1 MQKWFISMFSKKSIP
16 IILLLL
22 LGGVSVLYAVRKKT
36 FDNPASKYERIL
48 QTVGAFLEEG
58 HYSPQKI
65 DSNFS
70 EKVFNKFISGLDAEK
85 GYFLSGDVTALN
97 ATYGARISDEIHGA
111 KLESFYAISKTYA
124 QRLDEASAFFKQILA
139 QPFDF
144 SVKEDVDMNYDK
156 LGFAKTHEELYDR
169 WRKRLKYM
177 TLEHYV
183 DLLDARDKAKA
194 KDSLGIKG
202 KGRMGKDSLGK
213 RDSGVVETD
222 QQLEQKARQA
232 IYKIMDRNF
241 VRLKTQE
248 TADAQFDMLVN
259 AITNTM
265 DPHTDFFPPVE
276 ARAFNETMSGHFYGI
291 GAQLGEDD
299 AGNISLVNLLP
310 GGPAFKSGKVKEG
323 DIILKVAQGMDSSQD
338 LSGYSTQ
345 DAVKIIRGAKGSLVR
360 LTLKRKDGS
369 ISVVGLVR
377 DEIKNEETFARS
389 AVINEGNKKVGYIYL
404 PEFYADFDI
413 QNGARCS
420 VDVAKEVTLLKEQKV
435 DGIILDLRLNGG
447 GSLTDVVKMVGLFI
461 PTGPVVQ
468 VRSRDDSVPGVLKD
482 MDETLLYDGPL
493 AVMVDEF
500 SASASEIFA
509 AAIQDYH
516 RGMIIGS
523 TTYGKGTV
531 QRPLELDPRIISNLP
546 KDSTGALGTLK
557 MTVQKFYRISGGS
570 TQLKGVTPD
579 VSLPDQ
585 YEYLKE
591 RERDDPNAL
600 KWDQIA
606 RASFQPWQPRY
617 DPEQVRRESEDRL
630 AKDPSFR
637 DILKDAKWLSD
648 QNDKMYS
655 LEFTQYRKDRAA
667 MQKTYDEMEKQEKLK
682 TPLNMVPMADP
693 VGPGA
698 TPDTASGVVTT
709 GFRGS
714 WYSGFKSDVELGEAV
729 NIMDDMIKQGNLVKK

>member
-1 MQKWFISMFSKKSIP
+1 MFSKKSIP

-22 LGGVSVLYAVRKKT
+22 LGGVSVLYAVRKKA

-65 DSNFS
+65 DADFS
-70 EKVFNKFISGLDAEK
+70 KKVFNKFINDLDGDK
-85 GYFLSGDVTALN
+85 GYFLSGDVQSLDAS
-97 ATYGARISDEIHGA
+97 YGTRISDEIHGA
-111 KLESFYAISKTYA
+111 KLESFYAISKVYA
-124 QRLDEASAFFKQILA
+124 QRLEEASAFYKEILA
-139 QPFDF
+139 KPFDF

-156 LGFAKTHEELYDR
+156 MDFARTHEELYDR
-169 WRKRLKYM
+169 WRKRLKYL
-177 TLEHYV
+177 TLERYV
-183 DLLDARDKAKA
+183 DLLEARDKNKA
-194 KDSLGIKG
+194 KDSLGTKNASPA
-202 KGRMGKDSLGK
+202 K
-213 RDSGVVETD
+213 TD
-222 QQLEQKARQA
+222 AELEQEARQA
-232 IYKIMDRNF
+232 IFKIMERNF
-241 VRLKTQE
+241 ARLKIEE

-299 AGNISLVNLLP
+299 AGNISIVQLVP

-323 DIILKVAQGMDSSQD
+323 DLIMKVAQGMDSAQD
-338 LSGYSTQ
+338 LSGYSRE

-369 ISVVGLVR
+369 VSIVGLVR
-377 DEIKNEETFARS
+377 DEIKTEETFARS
-389 AVINEGNKKVGYIYL
+389 AVINEGSKKVGYIYL
-404 PEFYADFDI
+404 PEFYADFEH
-413 QNGARCS
+413 QNGARCA
-420 VDVAKEVTLLKEQKV
+420 VDVAKEVANLKAQKV

-447 GSLTDVVKMVGLFI
+447 GSLYDVVKMVGLFV
-461 PTGPVVQ
+461 PAGPVVQ
-468 VRSRDDSVPGVLKD
+468 VRSRDDSIPSVLKD
-482 MDETLLYDGPL
+482 QDGSLLYDGPL
-493 AVMVDEF
+493 AVMVNEF

-516 RGMIIGS
+516 RGLIIGS

-531 QRPLELDPRIISNLP
+531 QHELELDPRITGNWP
-546 KDSTGALGTLK
+546 KDSTTDLGSLK
-557 MTVQKFYRISGGS
+557 LTIQKFYRISGGS

-579 VSLPDQ
+579 VALPDQ

-606 RASFQPWQPRY
+606 KASFQPWQPGY
-617 DPEQVRRESEDRL
+617 DPEMIRRESGERL
-630 AKDPSFR
+630 DKNPSFR

-655 LEFTQYRKDRAA
+655 LEIAQYRKDRDAL
-667 MQKTYDEMEKQEKLK
+667 QKTYDEMDKQERLK
-682 TPLNMVPMADP
+682 APLDMTPMADP

-698 TPDTASGVVTT
+698 TPDTSSGVATT
-709 GFRGS
+709 GFSGA
-714 WYSGFKSDVELGEAV
+714 WYSGFKTDLELGEAV